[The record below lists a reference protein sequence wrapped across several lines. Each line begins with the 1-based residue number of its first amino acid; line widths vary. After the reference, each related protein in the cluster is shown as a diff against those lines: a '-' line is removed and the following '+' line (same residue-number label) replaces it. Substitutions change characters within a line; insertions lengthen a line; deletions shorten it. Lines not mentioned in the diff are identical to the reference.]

1 VTSEDR
7 RSTAY
12 GVFDAIYGVCL
23 ARRQH
28 GTPFCMTI
36 TYGVSSPSRWST
48 RSQRSRYFI
57 GSAESGRAGKGAI
70 MIRIGTDLITL
81 IVVDVVLAFAAAWM
95 PWFPGDLQI
104 ARAIQHF
111 GPSG

>member
-1 VTSEDR
+1 MESRRPLGGRPDR
-7 RSTAY
+7 SDP
-12 GVFDAIYGVCL
+12 GI
-23 ARRQH
+23 
-28 GTPFCMTI
+28 
-36 TYGVSSPSRWST
+36 
-48 RSQRSRYFI
+48 FI